1 MHVSARGRHGGIEL
15 HAVMCARH
23 EIGRAQQLCLSDGS
37 RERKRNQQYQSINVV
52 EANTPHEC
60 E

>member
-1 MHVSARGRHGGIEL
+1 
-15 HAVMCARH
+15 MCALH
-23 EIGRAQQLCLSDGS
+23 EIGRAQQLGLSDGS